1 MVFVSPATFNHFY
14 TFAKEAVLTVN
25 NFFRRNSRS
34 LGELRSKKTIV
45 EQVAL
50 SVQASQDEQN
60 NGVKHL
66 ETVSSTLFTLNFV
79 YLSGGRR
86 QSLWKIIRAQHL
98 ECEPAL
104 HKYLNGTAVMRI
116 KKPRGNWGTSGR
128 RRVDVIS

>member
-25 NFFRRNSRS
+25 NFFQRNSRS

-50 SVQASQDEQN
+50 SVQASQNEQN

-79 YLSGGRR
+79 YFKLCLLEWRPAPVP
-86 QSLWKIIRAQHL
+86 LKNNPRA
-98 ECEPAL
+98 
-104 HKYLNGTAVMRI
+104 
-116 KKPRGNWGTSGR
+116 TSGM
-128 RRVDVIS
+128 